1 MDLQVTLL
9 SPNSPIRHSCV
20 IFFFRLLAF
29 EPPLVDI
36 LMFTWKTWHRSW
48 YIYFSQGLEGYFQA
62 PGIYQNMVRNAGNR
76 KISWGEMG
84 FDYQPGNR
92 FQQNLGTGCGIF
104 LPVCCEFRNWY
115 VLAADVNQPGKHTV
129 VAPISIKANY
139 LNCQVIMNRRAD
151 RKLTEDPL
159 FKPNARIVRLLLE

>member
-1 MDLQVTLL
+1 
-9 SPNSPIRHSCV
+9 
-20 IFFFRLLAF
+20 
-29 EPPLVDI
+29 
-36 LMFTWKTWHRSW
+36 
-48 YIYFSQGLEGYFQA
+48 
-62 PGIYQNMVRNAGNR
+62 
-76 KISWGEMG
+76 MG
-84 FDYQPGNR
+84 FDYQLGNR
-92 FQQNLGTGCGIF
+92 IQQNLGTGCGIF

-129 VAPISIKANY
+129 VSPISIKANY